1 MLEKTAV
8 RFFFCVADV
17 FVSAAFA
24 AKVSQTFVH
33 VVVAISSPEKNPDTF
48 HDVCLIQIAS
58 FSIVQCLWDTFFDVK
73 PNTINLLSSCQ
84 THTIGLSNF
93 LCKLAFVV

>member
-1 MLEKTAV
+1 MLEKAAV

-58 FSIVQCLWDTFFDVK
+58 FSIVQCLWDTFYQRS
-73 PNTINLLSSCQ
+73 INVSSTNDQ
-84 THTIGLSNF
+84 RDIRVSTAHDQRSI
-93 LCKLAFVV
+93 KV